1 MKLALEN
8 SMTVDEVYRISR
20 EDLERLKMDRMEGG
34 GSWGGNVVVVWISFN
49 FRVWTRQA
57 LYL

>member
-1 MKLALEN
+1 
-8 SMTVDEVYRISR
+8 MTVDEVYRISW

-49 FRVWTRQA
+49 FRAWTRQA